1 MPGGELEARLT
12 SDALVIIDMQV
23 GSFGPA
29 CPPRYEVS
37 ALLKRLNELT
47 RWVRDGGGMVVWV
60 QHDGPPGDVLEP
72 GTDGWQVLAA
82 LERYASDETIS
93 KTANDS
99 FLNTRLEA
107 LLREKKS
114 RRVIIAGWATDFCVD
129 ATVRSCT
136 ARGFET
142 WAAADGHTVSDRPHL
157 PAAKIIEH
165 HNFIWS
171 DLIAPGGAVHVT
183 TCKELISGSS

>member
-1 MPGGELEARLT
+1 MEARLM
-12 SDALVIIDMQV
+12 SDALVVIDMQA

-29 CPPRYEVS
+29 CLPRYDIS

-82 LERYASDETIS
+82 LQRCASDETIS

-99 FLNTRLEA
+99 FLSTRLEA
-107 LLREKKS
+107 LLREKKPS
-114 RRVIIAGWATDFCVD
+114 RVIITGWATDFCVD

-157 PAAKIIEH
+157 SAAKIIEH

-171 DLIAPGGAVHVT
+171 DLIAPGGAVHVA
-183 TCKELISGSS
+183 TCKELMSRSS